1 MKKSRKPSPSGRI
14 PTEEANRSGADGP
27 SSSLDMEDR
36 VFLLWKD
43 YRKLII
49 AVVVVFFGL
58 LIGYQSVGYLDER
71 GEAGVREAFRS
82 VTDAESRLAFAQEH
96 AGHPLSGLAYLEL
109 ASEEYESGDFADA
122 AAHYEAAIEP
132 LGESPLSGRAKLG
145 YAVTVIRSE
154 DVDSGEQL
162 LRSIVEDGSQLDGT
176 RAEAAYHLAILYWSR
191 GDFAE
196 VKKHLEQ
203 IEELERP
210 GFWMTKAEGLRTT
223 IPELRVMEDEVGEAV
238 AEEGES

>member
-1 MKKSRKPSPSGRI
+1 
-14 PTEEANRSGADGP
+14 
-27 SSSLDMEDR
+27 MEDR
-36 VFLLWKD
+36 IFLLWKD

-49 AVVVVFFGL
+49 AVVVFFFVL

-71 GEAGVREAFRS
+71 REAGVREAFRS
-82 VTDAESRLAFAQEH
+82 VTDAESRLAFALEH
-96 AGHPLSGLAYLEL
+96 AGHPLAGLAYLEL
-109 ASEEYESGDFADA
+109 ASEEYESGDFAVA

-132 LGESPLSGRAKLG
+132 LGESPLSGRAMLG
-145 YAVTVIRSE
+145 YAMAALRSE
-154 DVDSGEQL
+154 DLDSGEQML
-162 LRSIVEDGSQLDGT
+162 QNIVEEGSQLDGT
-176 RAEAAYHLAILYWSR
+176 RAEAAYHLAILSWSR

-210 GFWMTKAEGLRTT
+210 GFWMTKAERLRTT
-223 IPELRVMEDEVGEAV
+223 VPELRTMEDEVEEAA